1 MSVVSKNPF
10 ELLGNDGERAA
21 SPAPKAVAAAAPA
34 AAAAAPKAVPGAAP
48 KGGRGARYPARGGPR
63 NVYREDRPATEGAE
77 GFDGERVA
85 PPRKHHEG
93 RDRHT
98 KGPKDEKAGTGPRS
112 RAPGAARG
120 PKISGTR
127 GAKGG
132 AAPIADKKPAAET
145 YDNAEGKA
153 ELTAENDGEK
163 DAAAPET
170 PAVDAE
176 EQEIEED
183 NSKTLDQYLAEKA
196 EKALGGVLAKKEA
209 RVVTADDVEGTAFA
223 RSEGESFFSGKKTE
237 EKQKASKAKK
247 EKIFLEVDFQSAR
260 PERTDRAPRGEKP
273 VRGRGG
279 NASRGAGAR
288 GAARGAARAPRQAPA
303 AINDEKAFPSLA

>member
-1 MSVVSKNPF
+1 MNSS
-10 ELLGNDGERAA
+10 D
-21 SPAPKAVAAAAPA
+21 VANIP
-34 AAAAAPKAVPGAAP
+34 P
-48 KGGRGARYPARGGPR
+48 
-63 NVYREDRPATEGAE
+63 
-77 GFDGERVA
+77 A

-153 ELTAENDGEK
+153 ELTGKYTVSATCFWRPNRRISGNFTNFPTAENDGEK